1 MTTNPQNGLEQ
12 PPTAYL
18 GATEPR
24 IRSKPVDLP
33 SRGQEMIDFCEK
45 LVDPVTGEHFKLLP
59 WQKLLA
65 MEMHRVKPDGRWYHN
80 EVGVIIARQNGKST
94 FMQLRILAGMFLWG
108 ERLQIHTAHKLTTS
122 SEIFWKIDD
131 IIQANEQL
139 VTRFVKKYETK
150 GSQEIKLNDGTRY
163 LVRANNS
170 AARGIAAPDT
180 IHLDEVREYK
190 DDEVWASLRFTQMAS
205 KNPQAIMY
213 SNAGDQHSVILN
225 RMRERGLAAAAGSD
239 DPIGWFE
246 WSAEPGCAIDDMKG
260 WQQANPSLG
269 HTIHIDNLR
278 SAMSD
283 DESIIRTELL
293 CQWVSQINPA
303 INPSSWTECAHEGTL
318 TLDREQ
324 PTWMAID
331 LSPDRKAAALVAA
344 QRLVG
349 DKFCVV
355 LLETYSNPVSID
367 DKDLANSIAVWTKRY
382 SVETVAYSRQTAGA
396 VASRLIPAG
405 IPTTAIDGA
414 VYGQACD
421 EMLSAITS
429 QRLVHTNQAELN
441 KQVLSAVK
449 LPFKDGG
456 WYLGRKASGA
466 TICATVG
473 MAMVS
478 HFATRPDSEVD
489 IVLG

>member
-1 MTTNPQNGLEQ
+1 
-12 PPTAYL
+12 
-18 GATEPR
+18 
-24 IRSKPVDLP
+24 
-33 SRGQEMIDFCEK
+33 
-45 LVDPVTGEHFKLLP
+45 
-59 WQKLLA
+59 
-65 MEMHRVKPDGRWYHN
+65 
-80 EVGVIIARQNGKST
+80 
-94 FMQLRILAGMFLWG
+94 
-108 ERLQIHTAHKLTTS
+108 
-122 SEIFWKIDD
+122 
-131 IIQANEQL
+131 

-205 KNPQAIMY
+205 KNPMAIMY
-213 SNAGDQHSVILN
+213 SNAGDQHSVILL

-246 WSAEPGCAIDDMKG
+246 WSAEPGCPIDDMNG

-269 HTIHIDNLR
+269 HTIHIDNLK

-303 INPSSWTECAHEGTL
+303 INPSSWSECASEGTL
-318 TLDREQ
+318 ALDREQ

-414 VYGQACD
+414 IYGQACD